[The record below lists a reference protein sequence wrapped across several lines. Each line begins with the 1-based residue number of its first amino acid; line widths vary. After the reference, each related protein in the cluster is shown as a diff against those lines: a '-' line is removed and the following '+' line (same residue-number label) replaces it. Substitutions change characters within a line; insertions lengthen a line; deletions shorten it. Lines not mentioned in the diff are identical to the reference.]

1 MSQRRRYLCAPVV
14 ACLLAFAATAMA
26 PRHAAGAGPESDT
39 DTLSEAGPVVWS
51 NFREGKTAARH
62 QDRPLLVFFSAARN
76 TESGRLDRE
85 TWTNRS
91 LRAYLAAN
99 LVTARVDMQD
109 MRGIAEKYGV
119 GEAPAVLLLSPQGS
133 PLVVIR
139 GFHGPDSML
148 RVATYAVSGAWEYA
162 DYATW
167 LSRQPNR

>member
-1 MSQRRRYLCAPVV
+1 MSYRRGLLCAPVV
-14 ACLLAFAATAMA
+14 ACLLALAAPAVSAASGSRRRARSPT
-26 PRHAAGAGPESDT
+26 PR
-39 DTLSEAGPVVWS
+39 PVVWS

-62 QDRPLLVFFSAARN
+62 QDRPLLVYFTAARN

-85 TWTNRS
+85 TWTDRRV
-91 LRAYLAAN
+91 RAYLAAN
-99 LVTARVDMQD
+99 LVTVRVDMQD
-109 MRGIAEKYGV
+109 MPGVAEKYGV
-119 GEAPAVLLLSPQGS
+119 GEPPAVMLLSPQGS

-139 GFHGPDSML
+139 GFHGPDSIL

>member
-1 MSQRRRYLCAPVV
+1 MPYRRRFRFARLV
-14 ACLLAFAATAMA
+14 ACLLALAAPAAA
-26 PRHAAGAGPESDT
+26 PRHVAGAEASAD
-39 DTLSEAGPVVWS
+39 LAAGPVVWS

-62 QDRPLLVFFSAARN
+62 QGRPLLVFFSAARN

-85 TWTNRS
+85 TWTDR
-91 LRAYLAAN
+91 RVREYLAAN

-109 MRGIAEKYGV
+109 MPAIAEKYGV
-119 GEAPAVLLLSPQGS
+119 GEPPAVMLLSPQGS

-139 GFHGPDSML
+139 GFHGPDSIL

>member
-1 MSQRRRYLCAPVV
+1 MSYRRGFLCAPVV
-14 ACLLAFAATAMA
+14 ACLLALAAPAVA
-26 PRHAAGAGPESDT
+26 PRQAAGAGPESD
-39 DTLSEAGPVVWS
+39 AAPVVWS

-62 QDRPLLVFFSAARN
+62 QDRPLLVFFTAARN

-85 TWTNRS
+85 TWTDRRV
-91 LRAYLAAN
+91 RAYLAAN
-99 LVTARVDMQD
+99 LVTVRVDMQD
-109 MRGIAEKYGV
+109 MPGVAEKYGV
-119 GEAPAVLLLSPQGS
+119 GEPPAVMLLSPQGS

-139 GFHGPDSML
+139 GFHGPDSIL